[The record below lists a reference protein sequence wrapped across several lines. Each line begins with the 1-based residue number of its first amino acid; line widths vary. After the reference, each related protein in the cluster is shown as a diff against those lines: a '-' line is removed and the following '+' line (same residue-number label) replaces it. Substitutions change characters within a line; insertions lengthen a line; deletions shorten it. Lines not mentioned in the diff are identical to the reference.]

1 MNITHST
8 VNQIIIKVH
17 LNRLIT
23 LIDIRKVLSIFSNIL
38 LSISGTPFTAS
49 HMPRHMLFFSLIPP
63 LCH

>member
-1 MNITHST
+1 MNITYST

-23 LIDIRKVLSIFSNIL
+23 LIDIRKVLSLFSNIL
-38 LSISGTPFTAS
+38 PSISGTSFTAS
-49 HMPRHMLFFSLIPP
+49 HMPRPMLFFSLIPT